1 MFFRYTMTGDESIMN
16 DSYAHEAGV
25 IPRVLFKL
33 FNAIDLKGGD
43 YSVTCS
49 FLELYNEELRDLLD
63 DDESKKLRIFDDTGK
78 KAVTI
83 QGLTD
88 AHLVSPISGMQL
100 LQRALEKRHVA
111 ATKINDLSSRSH
123 TVFTI
128 NVALDADKSGE
139 YLTRG
144 KINLVDLAGSENI
157 GKSGAENKR
166 AREAGMI
173 NQSLLTLG
181 RVINSLVDK
190 SPHVPYRESKLTRLL
205 QDSLGGRTKTCI
217 IATVSPA
224 LVNVEETL
232 STLEYASR
240 AKNIKNK
247 PQMNSTMPKKAML
260 KEYASDMEK
269 LRQDLIA
276 TRKKNG
282 IYLDSEN
289 YKEIMA
295 ETESQKILVNE
306 QQRKL
311 DTVNRQ
317 LKAARELV
325 ESTKQQLLQVNR
337 ELESSSNGLNDT
349 MSELKTTSS
358 ELQNTR
364 DDLQNGTGLRLSIV
378 GSNLDGLSMGQELIS
393 TLDRTITDVNVL
405 HDRLQKKYQL
415 DNVAKESIVS
425 SCVDIGSS
433 VSQVQNLLN
442 SFSGKHNEL
451 AASLS
456 DIINQRVQ
464 QEVERMTAASNF
476 VDKSLSSLDKLKAQI
491 QQATGKSEKEL
502 NDLFSTVDTVRQDIK
517 SEVRD
522 GLKGLQQSASDIC
535 VSIGDEIFTFKSHI
549 QTPISDI
556 SQLIQTICDESNKQ
570 TQQSNEAITTLQN
583 EMATESNE
591 LQTRYEQQVAT
602 FNNAIKEQQANAEK
616 ERKIL
621 LTQMTDLINSYSSTQ
636 QTNLLQTV
644 QGNFKM
650 PMDEFNQD
658 IHQTTASRNNDL
670 SRILTMNNDN
680 NDHLKQRHQQIAT
693 ELDTL
698 MNNVEESGK
707 KIQSA
712 SNEIN
717 TVTKQSINQQ
727 VESIETNIKSLDDFV
742 SKVNTKSQDYGT
754 VVSQNLDQLST
765 AYHHVLNSMS
775 DQLQTVQDN
784 FKTWSTSGQLSQ
796 HTGDLSSL
804 WENVEK
810 ETQLQLSQV
819 SESLQRLRSVE
830 LTAATILDSKKKVQS
845 PPSDVGSDTQRQESA
860 DDGNRIPLNEI
871 SQAENQLPSKDRI
884 EPVKQ
889 PIGDEIVELPTK
901 RTREDSTSTQS
912 SRVPRHI
919 TKRRVLRERT

>member
-1 MFFRYTMTGDESIMN
+1 MTGDESIMN
-16 DSYAHEAGV
+16 DSYAHDAGI

-100 LQRALEKRHVA
+100 LQKALEKRHVA

-128 NVALDADKSGE
+128 NVALDADKSGD

-295 ETESQKILVNE
+295 ESESQKILVNE

-337 ELESSSNGLNDT
+337 ELESSSNGLNDA
-349 MSELKTTSS
+349 MSELKSTSS
-358 ELQNTR
+358 ELQTTR
-364 DDLQNGTGLRLSIV
+364 DDLQNGSGLRLSIV
-378 GSNLDGLSMGQELIS
+378 GSNLDGLNMGQELIS
-393 TLDRTITDVNVL
+393 TLDRTIMDVNVL
-405 HDRLQKKYQL
+405 HDRLQKKYHL
-415 DNVAKESIVS
+415 DNVAKENIVT
-425 SCVDIGSS
+425 SCADIDSS
-433 VSQVQNLLN
+433 VSQVQDLLS
-442 SFSGKHNEL
+442 SFSGKHNDL
-451 AASLS
+451 ANSLS
-456 DIINQRVQ
+456 EIINQRVQ
-464 QEVERMTAASNF
+464 QEAERMASATNF
-476 VDKSLSSLDKLKAQI
+476 VDKSLTSLDRLKIQI
-491 QQATGKSEKEL
+491 KETTGKSEMEL
-502 NDLFSTVDTVRQDIK
+502 NDLFSTVDSVRQDIK

-522 GLKGLQQSASDIC
+522 GLRGLQQSASDIC
-535 VSIGDEIFTFKSHI
+535 VSIGNEITTFKSHI

-556 SQLIQTICDESNKQ
+556 STLIQTICDESTTQ
-570 TQQSNEAITTLQN
+570 TQQSNDAINALQN
-583 EMATESNE
+583 KMTAKSNE
-591 LQTRYEQQVAT
+591 LQTRYEQQVSI
-602 FNNAIKEQQANAEK
+602 FNKAIKEQQANADK
-616 ERKIL
+616 ERNAL
-621 LTQMTDLINSYSSTQ
+621 LTQMTDLINTYSKTREA
-636 QTNLLQTV
+636 NLLQTV
-644 QGNFKM
+644 HDSFKT
-650 PMDEFNQD
+650 PMDEFNND
-658 IHQTTASRNNDL
+658 IHQTTSSRNNDL

-680 NDHLKQRHQQIAT
+680 NDHLKQRHQRISS

-707 KIQSA
+707 KIQAA

-727 VESIETNIKSLDDFV
+727 VDSIETNIKSLDDFV
-742 SKVNTKSQDYGT
+742 SKVNTKSQDYST
-754 VVSQNLDQLST
+754 VVSDNMDKIST
-765 AYHHVLNSMS
+765 TYEHVLNNMS
-775 DQLQTVQDN
+775 EQLRTVQDN

-796 HTGDLSSL
+796 HTGDLSNL

-810 ETQLQLSQV
+810 ETQLQLAQV
-819 SESLQRLRSVE
+819 SDSLQRLRSVE
-830 LTAATILDSKKKVQS
+830 LTAATSSDSKKKEQS
-845 PPSDVGSDTQRQESA
+845 PPSEQDSDTQPQESLLS
-860 DDGNRIPLNEI
+860 DDSSRIPLNEI
-871 SQAENQLPSKDRI
+871 SQAENQLPSKDRP

-889 PIGDEIVELPTK
+889 PIRDEVVEIPTK
-901 RTREDSTSTQS
+901 RSREDSNPTTQS
-912 SRVPRHI
+912 SRVPRHV